1 MKKRNRFGI
10 FTLVLILSLCR
21 CTQDKIPISS
31 SSDVQKEQDTLPE
44 AEITPEEEPFLY
56 GYQNL
61 NEEEKTR
68 YRQILAG
75 IENYEDSVTV
85 EACSEEEINKVSNLV
100 FVDHPEIFWLEQ
112 QNYSFNQKENSDV
125 DLLELNLVYNM
136 GKDEIEDTKQQIEAK
151 AEEWSQELSNCE
163 NEYDKIK
170 YVYEFLGKNVL
181 YDSESENNQ
190 NIQSVFLNQSTV
202 CMGFAKA
209 TQYLLVRNG
218 IFCTLVTGKVM
229 PENMEHA
236 WNLVK
241 IGENYYYVD
250 TTWSSSG
257 FVPEEDSIQDF
268 SYTYLCCTA
277 QTLERSH
284 VPDDNLTLP
293 ECKDDSYNYYIQNQ
307 SWYESY
313 DEAQIYQVLKA
324 SILEKREK
332 EDFKFANEEA
342 YQQAVSALAEGNLIE
357 QAVQEFYSFDG
368 ENSYRWNVGCSD
380 AELLIT
386 VYW

>member
-10 FTLVLILSLCR
+10 FTLVLILSLCG

-136 GKDEIEDTKQQIEAK
+136 EKMRLKT
-151 AEEWSQELSNCE
+151 
-163 NEYDKIK
+163 
-170 YVYEFLGKNVL
+170 
-181 YDSESENNQ
+181 Q
-190 NIQSVFLNQSTV
+190 NS
-202 CMGFAKA
+202 
-209 TQYLLVRNG
+209 R
-218 IFCTLVTGKVM
+218 
-229 PENMEHA
+229 
-236 WNLVK
+236 
-241 IGENYYYVD
+241 
-250 TTWSSSG
+250 
-257 FVPEEDSIQDF
+257 
-268 SYTYLCCTA
+268 
-277 QTLERSH
+277 
-284 VPDDNLTLP
+284 
-293 ECKDDSYNYYIQNQ
+293 
-307 SWYESY
+307 
-313 DEAQIYQVLKA
+313 
-324 SILEKREK
+324 
-332 EDFKFANEEA
+332 
-342 YQQAVSALAEGNLIE
+342 
-357 QAVQEFYSFDG
+357 
-368 ENSYRWNVGCSD
+368 
-380 AELLIT
+380 
-386 VYW
+386 

>member
-1 MKKRNRFGI
+1 MGKKNWFRI
-10 FTLVLILSLCR
+10 FTLVLVLGLCG
-21 CTQDKIPISS
+21 CAQDNLTSS
-31 SSDVQKEQDTLPE
+31 PKETSKAEDALLE
-44 AEITPEEEPFLY
+44 AEIAPEDEAYLY

-61 NEEEKTR
+61 NEDEKKR

-75 IENYEDSVTV
+75 IENYEDKVTV
-85 EACSEEEINKVSNLV
+85 EACPEEEINKISNLV

-112 QNYSFNQKENSDV
+112 QSYSFQQKENENV

-136 GKDEIEDTKQQIEAK
+136 EKDQIDATKQQIEAV
-151 AEEWSQELSNCE
+151 AEEWSKQISSYES
-163 NEYDKIK
+163 EYEKIK
-170 YVYEFLGKNVL
+170 YVYEFLGKNIL
-181 YDSESENNQ
+181 YDSESVNNQ
-190 NIQSVFLNQSTV
+190 NIQSVFLNKSTV

-209 TQYLLVRNG
+209 TQYLLTRNG
-218 IFCTLVTGKVM
+218 VFCTLVTGKVM

-236 WNLVK
+236 WNLVR

-277 QTLERSH
+277 ETLERSH
-284 VPDDNLTLP
+284 VPDDSLILP
-293 ECKDDSYNYYIQNQ
+293 ECTDDSYNYYKQNQ
-307 SWYESY
+307 SWYDNY
-313 DEAQIYQVLKA
+313 DETQIYQVLKD

-332 EDFKFANEEA
+332 EDFKFASEES
-342 YQQAVSALAEGNLIE
+342 YQQAVAALAQGNLIE
-357 QAVQEFYSFDG
+357 QAVQEFYSFEG
-368 ENSYRWNVGCSD
+368 ESSYRWSVGCSD

>member
-209 TQYLLVRNG
+209 KQYLLVRNG

-293 ECKDDSYNYYIQNQ
+293 ECKDDSYNYYKQNQ

>member
-10 FTLVLILSLCR
+10 FTLVLILSLCG

-85 EACSEEEINKVSNLV
+85 EACSEEEINRISNLV

-170 YVYEFLGKNVL
+170 YVQRSCIWMTRISKKLL
-181 YDSESENNQ
+181 RWCH
-190 NIQSVFLNQSTV
+190 LNQFPVFHYTN
-202 CMGFAKA
+202 CITQKPHHRQIMGNK
-209 TQYLLVRNG
+209 Q
-218 IFCTLVTGKVM
+218 K
-229 PENMEHA
+229 
-236 WNLVK
+236 
-241 IGENYYYVD
+241 
-250 TTWSSSG
+250 
-257 FVPEEDSIQDF
+257 
-268 SYTYLCCTA
+268 
-277 QTLERSH
+277 
-284 VPDDNLTLP
+284 
-293 ECKDDSYNYYIQNQ
+293 
-307 SWYESY
+307 
-313 DEAQIYQVLKA
+313 
-324 SILEKREK
+324 
-332 EDFKFANEEA
+332 
-342 YQQAVSALAEGNLIE
+342 
-357 QAVQEFYSFDG
+357 
-368 ENSYRWNVGCSD
+368 
-380 AELLIT
+380 
-386 VYW
+386 